1 MPSFPT
7 ELCQLVFSYLLLGR
21 RASLL
26 CSPSYQCE
34 QLLGVAPLV
43 QETVALEVYG
53 QLLNLERDK
62 QVAAAIFLCM
72 AIIGSPRRGLLF
84 TLSACLTDLS

>member
-1 MPSFPT
+1 MNGVMPSFPT
-7 ELCQLVFSYLLLGR
+7 ELCQLVFSYLLFGR

-43 QETVALEVYG
+43 QETRYAVALEVYG
-53 QLLNLERDK
+53 QLLNIERDK
-62 QVAAAIFLCM
+62 QVAVAIF
-72 AIIGSPRRGLLF
+72 
-84 TLSACLTDLS
+84 